1 MTITTKKVLKTE
13 LNQQDKTA
21 IIRTIAMLNTLA
33 NNAERYET
41 LMSVDTGEVVDMEE
55 VLRVRAILDG
65 LLTQDLWEVIQVD

>member
-21 IIRTIAMLNTLA
+21 IIRTLAMLNVLV

-41 LMSVDTGEVVDMEE
+41 LMSVDTGEVIDMEE

-65 LLTQDLWEVIQVD
+65 LLTQDLWEVIEVE

>member
-1 MTITTKKVLKTE
+1 MTITAKKVVKTE
-13 LNQQDKTA
+13 LNQQDKNA
-21 IIRTIAMLNTLA
+21 LIRTIAMLNILA

-41 LMSVDTGEVVDMEE
+41 LMSVDTGEVIDMEE

>member
-1 MTITTKKVLKTE
+1 MTITAKKVIKTE

>member
-1 MTITTKKVLKTE
+1 MTITAKKVIKTE
-13 LNQQDKTA
+13 LNQHDKVA
-21 IIRTIAMLNTLA
+21 LINTIAMLNDLCG
-33 NNAERYET
+33 NAERYET

>member
-1 MTITTKKVLKTE
+1 MTITAKKVIKTE

-21 IIRTIAMLNTLA
+21 IIRTLAMLNILA

-41 LMSVDTGEVVDMEE
+41 LMSVDTGEVIEMEE
-55 VLRVRAILDG
+55 LRRVQAILDG

>member
-1 MTITTKKVLKTE
+1 MTITAKKVIKTE

-41 LMSVDTGEVVDMEE
+41 LMSVDTGEIIEMEE

>member
-1 MTITTKKVLKTE
+1 MTITAKKVIKTE

-21 IIRTIAMLNTLA
+21 IIRTLAMLNILA

-41 LMSVDTGEVVDMEE
+41 LMSVDTGEVIEMEE
-55 VLRVRAILDG
+55 VLRIRAILDG